1 MSRRRLAKSLNKRH
15 GGPELLVAGRVLAHP
30 WEYYTRRRAARRLMT
45 TRPALTIDPAAGFNK
60 FEASAVPEAAAV
72 IDLCHTV
79 YEQRRDRIVTPSE
92 TRTKTRKADHFVEL
106 LTDEDL
112 VQYPQLV
119 DFCLSPSVLD
129 AVSRYLGTLPVLHRV
144 GLLLSLP
151 SPTHEDS
158 RLFHLD
164 PEDTRQIKVFINLVE
179 VRDAHGPLNFLP
191 GNVSSTVTQAI
202 RREERA
208 VRKPSLRYR
217 RWMDHEVLA
226 YCQESDVIR
235 VAGPAGTGVM
245 VDTSRC
251 LHFGSR
257 MAPETRRLV
266 FMAQF
271 LRYHFAFATDANRV
285 EAAKAGRDPLRSRVL
300 VERPSPMPFG
310 ASRT

>member
-1 MSRRRLAKSLNKRH
+1 MVKALNKRH

-45 TRPALTIDPAAGFNK
+45 ACPAFTINPAAGFNK
-60 FEASAVPEAAAV
+60 FEASAVPEAAVV
-72 IDLCHTV
+72 IDLCRTI
-79 YEQRRDRIVTPSE
+79 YEQRRDRVVTPPE
-92 TRTKTRKADHFVEL
+92 MHAKPKKADHFVEL

-119 DFCLSPSVLD
+119 DFCLSPSVLE

-164 PEDTRQIKVFINLVE
+164 PEDTRQIKVFINLLE
-179 VRDAHGPLNFLP
+179 VQDANGPLTFLP
-191 GNVSSTVTQAI
+191 GNVSSIVTQGI

-208 VRKPSLRYR
+208 VGKPSLRYR
-217 RWMDHEVLA
+217 RWMDHEVLSH
-226 YCQESDVIR
+226 CQESDVVS

-245 VDTSRC
+245 LDTSRC

-257 MAPETRRLV
+257 VAPETHRLM

-271 LRYHFAFATDANRV
+271 LRYHFAFATDGNRV
-285 EAAKAGRDPLRSRVL
+285 EATRAGRDPLRSRVL
-300 VERPSPMPFG
+300 MERPSTMPFA